1 MHHFAAA
8 NTRPVR
14 ARRTQPAQRYDFVDS
29 DSEEEEDDEA
39 PPQRGGS
46 RLRSAGDRGGLG
58 AAATAEAAAPRDAA
72 SVVND
77 IKQAVSLSLKQSST
91 RERELMDE
99 VTKERERGGRRWRK
113 AFIFPI
119 DWFRFFFSHT
129 LFFKK

>member
-8 NTRPVR
+8 NTRTVR
-14 ARRTQPAQRYDFVDS
+14 ARRTQPAQRYHFVDS
-29 DSEEEEDDEA
+29 DSEEEEEEDEA
-39 PPQRGGS
+39 PPQRGAAGGS
-46 RLRSAGDRGGLG
+46 QLRSVGEGGGLG

-99 VTKERERGGRRWRK
+99 VTKREMKGDGEGGGHST
-113 AFIFPI
+113 I
-119 DWFRFFFSHT
+119 DWFRFFFRTFS
-129 LFFKK
+129 